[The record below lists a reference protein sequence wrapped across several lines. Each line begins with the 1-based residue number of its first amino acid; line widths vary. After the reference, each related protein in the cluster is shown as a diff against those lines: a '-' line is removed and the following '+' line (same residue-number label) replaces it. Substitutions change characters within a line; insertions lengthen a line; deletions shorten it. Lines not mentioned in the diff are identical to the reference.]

1 MKPYKTNIN
10 NKGIVMEPLKL
21 FKVSISL
28 TSLFGIDAINRM
40 LRGSG
45 YLPLKRFIDILFSLL
60 ILPVGALIIL
70 LCAVLIKLDS
80 PGRVFFLQERTGKGG
95 KRFKMYKLRTMVN
108 EAEIIKEKYVHLN
121 KQSYPDFKISNDPRI
136 TLIGRF
142 LRKSSLDELPQFINI
157 LKGDMSV
164 VGPRPTSFSADTY
177 SLWHTARL
185 EMKPGITGLWQISGR
200 HEVDFDNRSRLDI
213 FYWKNFSLWLD
224 LKIMI
229 MTIFTV
235 FRGHGAE

>member
-10 NKGIVMEPLKL
+10 NKGKVMEPLKL

-45 YLPLKRFIDILFSLL
+45 YLPLKRFIDISFSLL

-70 LCAVLIKLDS
+70 LCAVLVKLDS

-136 TLIGRF
+136 TFIGRF

-200 HEVDFDNRSRLDI
+200 HEVDFDDRSRLDI

-229 MTIFTV
+229 MTIFSV

>member
-1 MKPYKTNIN
+1 
-10 NKGIVMEPLKL
+10 
-21 FKVSISL
+21 
-28 TSLFGIDAINRM
+28 M

-45 YLPLKRFIDILFSLL
+45 YLPLKRFIDISFSLL

-70 LCAVLIKLDS
+70 LCAVLVKLDS

-136 TLIGRF
+136 TFIGRF

-200 HEVDFDNRSRLDI
+200 HEVDFDDRSRLDI

-229 MTIFTV
+229 MTIFSV